1 MCGIFG
7 IYNLKNN
14 VQFDEGKFRDS
25 LYRMNYRGPNS
36 SNVRTFD
43 SNIIIGHLRL
53 AIIDLNEDSNQP
65 FEIDNKLW
73 IVYNGEIYNYI
84 EIRNELIELGVDF
97 KTSSDTEVLI
107 RSFQVWGQECVNKFN
122 GMWSFVIY
130 NKEENSIFCSR
141 DRFGVKPFNYS
152 IINDQFVFSSE
163 IKSIIN
169 YFPNLKKPNYNI
181 IANYCRSSVGA
192 QINQTWFENIF
203 RLEPAHNLYIK
214 DGNLV
219 KTRYW
224 NYPEKVNNKI
234 DFDEA
239 VNKYREI
246 FNDAV
251 LLRMR
256 SDVPIGF
263 TLSSGIDS
271 TSLLC
276 IANNNLSTNKLTYT
290 AKFEEQQFLNT
301 NKNFSKEVNFD
312 ESLIVTRLTKDLNF
326 NANIIPVNF
335 DDFTNQV
342 SELIFFLES
351 GHSSPA
357 IIPLHQILEIAK
369 KDVTVLIEGQGAD
382 ELLGG
387 YVNNIFP
394 FYLFEL
400 LSKFR
405 FIKAISEIRLFFK
418 NYSFKATF
426 MLLIRNSSLKYLKE
440 FYYYFS
446 GINKLFI
453 GKLNKY
459 KPIKDFNN
467 DCSLNFDSP
476 VNSHLYKSHI
486 GGLVNLLH
494 YGDAISMANSLESRL
509 PFMDYRL
516 VEFVFTLPYD
526 FKYNDGKGK
535 YIHRE
540 AMKGYVPDY
549 ILENKIK
556 IGFETP
562 LHDLFKDTSES
573 SISNILLSKKTL
585 DRNLFS
591 KKYIEK
597 AINDIINGKS
607 DNSRILFRMLC
618 VELWFRNFIDN

>member
-7 IYNLKNN
+7 IYNIKNK
-14 VQFDEGKFRDS
+14 VQFDEDKFCNS
-25 LYRMNYRGPNS
+25 LNIMNHRGPNS
-36 SNVRTFD
+36 SNVKIFD
-43 SNIIIGHLRL
+43 ENIIMGHLRL
-53 AIIDLNEDSNQP
+53 AIIDLNEESNQP
-65 FEIDNKLW
+65 FEIDDKFW

-84 EIRNELIELGVDF
+84 EIRNELIDLGVVF
-97 KTSSDTEVLI
+97 RTNSDTEVLI
-107 RSFQVWGQECVNKFN
+107 RSFQYWGQDCVKKFN

-130 NKEENSIFCSR
+130 NKDDNSIFCSR

-169 YFPNLKKPNYNI
+169 YFPSLKKPNYNV
-181 IANYCRSSVGA
+181 IANYCRSSVGG

-214 DGNLV
+214 NGNLV
-219 KTRYW
+219 KSRYW
-224 NYPEKVNNKI
+224 NYPVKVNKKVH
-234 DFDEA
+234 FDDA
-239 VNKYREI
+239 VIEYRKI

-251 LLRMR
+251 VLRMR

-276 IANNNLSTNKLTYT
+276 TANNNLCKNKLTYT
-290 AKFEEQQFLNT
+290 AKFDESQFVNT
-301 NKNFSKEVNFD
+301 NRNFSKKINFD
-312 ESLIVTRLTKDLNF
+312 ESSIITKLTKDLNF
-326 NANIIPVNF
+326 DANILPVNF
-335 DDFTNQV
+335 DDFTKQV
-342 SELIFFLES
+342 SDLIYNLES

-357 IIPLHQILEIAK
+357 IIPLHQILKFAK

-394 FYLFEL
+394 FYILEL
-400 LSKFR
+400 LLKLR
-405 FIKAISEIRLFFK
+405 ILKAISEIRLFLK

-426 MLLIRNSSLKYLKE
+426 MLLIRNSNIKYLKQ
-440 FYYYFS
+440 FYYSIS
-446 GINKLFI
+446 GINNLFI
-453 GKLNKY
+453 GKLKNY
-459 KPIKDFNN
+459 KPIEDYNIDRELSF
-467 DCSLNFDSP
+467 DSILNF
-476 VNSHLYKSHI
+476 HLYKNHI

-516 VEFVFTLPYD
+516 VEFVFSLPYD

-535 YIHRE
+535 YLHRE
-540 AMKGYVPDY
+540 AMRGIVPDN
-549 ILENKIK
+549 ILDNKIK

-562 LHDLFKDTSES
+562 LYHLFKDPSES
-573 SISNILLSKKTL
+573 SISKILLSNRTL
-585 DRNLFS
+585 DRKLFS
-591 KKYIEK
+591 KNNIEK
-597 AINDIINGKS
+597 AIKNQIDGKS
-607 DNSRILFRMLC
+607 DNSRILFRMLS
-618 VELWFRNFIDN
+618 VELWFRIFIDN